1 MSGFDLTGLTASFDG
16 ERVIGPLSLNVK
28 GGERVGLVGRS
39 GAGKSTLITLIHQ
52 QVNGASSLVPQD
64 LGLAH
69 SAWYNTVT
77 LVKPFKRDASAVR
90 TLLKQL
96 SMPEKIWVPTAS
108 LSGGQRQRVAIARAL
123 YRQSPLLLADE
134 PVSALDGPMAHLV
147 MNLLSDRFSTSVI
160 ALHDVELALK
170 YCNRIVGIQDGQIAL
185 DEPSDRLNPADITP
199 LYRFEKCFHL
209 PRYEPASSFLPLP

>member
-1 MSGFDLTGLTASFDG
+1 M
-16 ERVIGPLSLNVK
+16 IGPLSLSVK
-28 GGERVGLVGRS
+28 DGDRVGLVGRS
-39 GAGKSTLITLIHQ
+39 GAGKSTLISLIHQ
-52 QVNGASSLVPQD
+52 QVGGASSLVPQD
-64 LGLAH
+64 LGLVNALPVFHNVFMGQLDAH

-77 LVKPFKRDASAVR
+77 LVRPFRRDASTVR

-96 SMPEKIWVPTAS
+96 SMPEKMWVPTAS

-147 MNLLSDRFSTSVI
+147 MNLLSDCFSTSVI

-170 YCNRIVGIQDGQIAL
+170 YCNRIIGIQDGQIAL
-185 DEPSDRLNPADITP
+185 DEASDRLNPADITP
-199 LYRFEKCFHL
+199 LY
-209 PRYEPASSFLPLP
+209 